1 MTNPQIL
8 SKIVDH
14 IPVIWGEPE
23 NFTAPAHLVIWMD
36 GLTGNKERMRPYL
49 ATLAASG
56 FVAVSF
62 DAFQHGERATER
74 PEQFISRIAGS
85 YRRHYWPILGQTI
98 LDTTRIID
106 WATAN
111 LKVCSDVLMGG
122 ISMGGDVAVATAG
135 IDRRIKCVA
144 AMLATPDW
152 LRPGM
157 KDFANPSI
165 EFAQG
170 EPDTYAKF
178 FYDRFNPLTNL
189 ESFSHLPEITF
200 ECGEQDTLVPPDGAL
215 RFQEALNGMY
225 KQGANRLR
233 VNLHENVGHD
243 PTIPEMWQNCLEW
256 FTSHRERLC
265 SGKGETN
272 VSFR

>member
-1 MTNPQIL
+1 MTDPQVL
-8 SKIVDH
+8 SKNVDH
-14 IPVIWGEPE
+14 IPVIWVEPE

-111 LKVCSDVLMGG
+111 LKVFSDVLMGG
-122 ISMGGDVAVATAG
+122 ISMGGDVAIAASG

>member
-1 MTNPQIL
+1 MTDIQVL
-8 SKIVDH
+8 SKNVDH
-14 IPVIWGEPE
+14 IPVIWVEPE
-23 NFTAPAHLVIWMD
+23 NFTAPAYLVIWID
-36 GLTGNKERMRPYL
+36 GLTGNKERMQPYL
-49 ATLAASG
+49 TTLAASG

-62 DAFQHGERATER
+62 DAFQHGERGAER
-74 PEQFISRIAGS
+74 PEQFISRIAGN

-98 LDTTRIID
+98 LDATRIID

-111 LKVCSDVLMGG
+111 LKVYSDTLMGG
-122 ISMGGDVAVATAG
+122 ISMGGDVAVATAR
-135 IDRRIKCVA
+135 IDRRVRCVA

-157 KDFANPSI
+157 KDFADPSI

-170 EPDTYAKF
+170 EADTYAKF
-178 FYDRFNPLTNL
+178 FYDRFNPLTHL

-200 ECGEQDTLVPPDGAL
+200 ECGAQDTLVPPDGAL

-225 KQGANRLR
+225 KQAANRLR

-243 PTIPEMWQNCLEW
+243 PTIPQMWQNCLSW
-256 FTSHRERLC
+256 FTRYRERLR
-265 SGKGETN
+265 SGKGEKQMDY
-272 VSFR
+272 